1 MTDKEMQRLIMATLA
16 PMMPAGLAL
25 ARNYQPKQEGAPSI
39 PAIYFVKIGDRRY
52 GHPSRRDV
60 WDVDQGVFVHT
71 ERQVYI
77 STYQFQATEPTN
89 QELTA
94 SDILNTVSGIIQS
107 DKILSAFLAAGV
119 GVQRVTDVRN
129 PYIVDERDQ
138 FEAVPS
144 FDIVLSHWRD
154 TVASVPAAVA
164 LEINIGRV

>member
-1 MTDKEMQRLIMATLA
+1 MNDKEMQRLIMGTLA
-16 PMMPAGLAL
+16 PMMPAGVAL
-25 ARNYQPKQEGAPSI
+25 ARNYQLKQEGTPSI
-39 PAIYFVKIGDRRY
+39 PTVYFVKIGDRRY

-60 WDVDQGVFVHT
+60 WDADQGVFVHT

-77 STYQFQATEPTN
+77 STYQFQATEPTS

-129 PYIVDERDQ
+129 PYIVDEHDQ